1 MKYSF
6 LILLFIQLGFSQAE
20 YPKDFFRNPL
30 DIPLILAGNFAE
42 LRSNHFHS
50 GLDIKTDNHEGLN
63 VYSVGD
69 GYVSR
74 IKVSFFGYGK
84 AIYIT
89 HPNGYTSVYGHLKK
103 FSPKIEAYIKQLQ
116 YQKES
121 YEVEVF
127 PEPNEFPIVKS
138 ELIALSGNTG
148 GSTAP
153 HLHFEIRD
161 NVERP
166 INPMLFGLDIKD
178 TRAPFVSKIYAYAK
192 DENSLVNHSNTK
204 IELRLIPDKKGNYT
218 AEKVEA
224 FGTIGFGISSNDKQ
238 DLAPNNNGL
247 YNIQT
252 FFNGNKSLEV
262 DFRRFSFDESKHI
275 NRFIDYELYKTKKTS
290 IQKLFVEKGNPLSLF
305 KDVENDG
312 YINVEDSTS
321 SVYKIRIQDFKG
333 NETWITIPIV
343 GKKPEK
349 TLTTENVR
357 PDYFVV
363 ANQTTNFQKDK
374 VSVYIPANTFYDDT
388 YLDFDVKSDTL
399 KLDKDIVPLQNNY
412 SIYYDISNYKEED
425 KSKLYIAELRG
436 YYKRP
441 NYIYTNRKG
450 DSLVG
455 RTNTLGTFTLETDNV
470 KPKITPVNFSNDKW
484 ISKEQFLKV
493 KISDDQSGISNYRAT
508 INGKWILMEYEYK
521 TDMLTYDFDDKV
533 ISETKNNL
541 KLIVT
546 DNVGNSSTFE
556 ATFFRK

>member
-6 LILLFIQLGFSQAE
+6 LIFLFIQLGFSQAE
-20 YPKDFFRNPL
+20 YPKDYFRNPL
-30 DIPLILAGNFAE
+30 DIQLILAGNFAE

-50 GLDIKTDNHEGLN
+50 GLDIKTDNQEGLN

-103 FSPKIEAYIKQLQ
+103 FSPKIEAYIKQCQ

-121 YEVEVF
+121 YEVEMF
-127 PEPNEFPIVKS
+127 PGPSKFPIVKG
-138 ELIALSGNTG
+138 EFIALSGNTG

-161 NVERP
+161 NEERP
-166 INPMLFGLDIKD
+166 INPMLFGIDIKD
-178 TRAPFVSKIYAYAK
+178 TRAPFVTKIYAYAK
-192 DENSLVNHSNTK
+192 DETSVVNHSNNK
-204 IELRLIPDKKGNYT
+204 VELRLIPDKNGNYT

-224 FGTIGFGISSNDKQ
+224 YGTIGFGISSNDKQ

-252 FFNGNKSLEV
+252 FFNGNKNLEI

-305 KDVENDG
+305 KEVENDG
-312 YINVEDSTS
+312 YINVEDNTS
-321 SVYKIRIQDFKG
+321 SVYKIKIQDFKG

-343 GKKPEK
+343 GKKEETSIVK
-349 TLTTENVR
+349 ERLKS
-357 PDYFVV
+357 DYYVV
-363 ANQTTNFQKDK
+363 ANQTTNFQKDR

-399 KLDKDIVPLQNNY
+399 KLDKDVIPLQNNY
-412 SIYYDISNYKEED
+412 SIYYDISHYKEED
-425 KSKLYIAELRG
+425 KSKLYVAELRG

-441 NYIYTNRKG
+441 NYIYTYRKG

-455 RTNTLGTFTLETDNV
+455 RTNNLGTFALETDNV

-484 ISKEQFLKV
+484 ISKENFLKV
-493 KISDDQSGISNYRAT
+493 KISDDLSGISNYRAT

-521 TDMLTYDFDDKV
+521 TDMLTYDFSDNV
-533 ISETKNNL
+533 ISEAKNNL
-541 KLIVT
+541 KIIVT

>member
-6 LILLFIQLGFSQAE
+6 LIFLFIQLSFSQAE
-20 YPKDFFRNPL
+20 YPKDYFRNPL

-50 GLDIKTDNHEGLN
+50 GLDIKTDNREGLN

-103 FSPKIEAYIKQLQ
+103 FSPKIEAYIKQCQ

-121 YEVEVF
+121 FEVEVF
-127 PEPNEFPIVKS
+127 PTPNEYPIVKG
-138 ELIALSGNTG
+138 EFIALSGNTG

-161 NVERP
+161 NEERP
-166 INPMLFGLDIKD
+166 INPMLFGIDIKD

-192 DENSLVNHSNTK
+192 DENSVVNHSNNK
-204 IELRLIPDKKGNYT
+204 VELRLIPEKNGNYT
-218 AEKVEA
+218 TEKIDA
-224 FGTIGFGISSNDKQ
+224 IGTIGFGISSNDKQ

-252 FFNGNKSLEV
+252 FFNGNKNLEI

-275 NRFIDYELYKTKKTS
+275 NRFVDYELYKTKKTS

-305 KDVENDG
+305 KNVEDDG
-312 YINVEDSTS
+312 YIYVEDNTS
-321 SVYKIRIQDFKG
+321 SVYKIQIQDFKG

-343 GKKPEK
+343 GKK
-349 TLTTENVR
+349 TEVSKSSAKVNT
-357 PDYFVV
+357 DYFVV

-374 VSVYIPANTFYDDT
+374 VSVYIPANTFYEDT
-388 YLDFDVKSDTL
+388 YLDFNVISDTL
-399 KLDKDIVPLQNNY
+399 KLDKDIIPLQNNY
-412 SIYYDISNYKEED
+412 SIYYDIKNYKEED

-441 NYIYTNRKG
+441 SYIYTNRKG

-455 RTNTLGTFTLETDNV
+455 RTNNLGTFALESDND

-484 ISKEQFLKV
+484 ISKENFLKI
-493 KISDDQSGISNYRAT
+493 KISDNLSGISNYRAT

-521 TDMLTYDFDDKV
+521 SDMLTYDFDDKV

>member
-6 LILLFIQLGFSQAE
+6 LIFLFIQLGFSQAE
-20 YPKDFFRNPL
+20 YPKDYFRNPL

-84 AIYIT
+84 AIYVT

-116 YQKES
+116 YKKES
-121 YEVEVF
+121 YELEVF
-127 PEPNEFPIVKS
+127 PSPNEFPIVKS
-138 ELIALSGNTG
+138 EFIALSGNTG

-161 NVERP
+161 NDERP

-178 TRAPFVSKIYAYAK
+178 TRSPFVSKIYAYAK
-192 DENSLVNHSNTK
+192 DENSVVNHSNTK
-204 IELRLIPDKKGNYT
+204 IELRLIPDKNGNYT
-218 AEKVEA
+218 TEKVEA
-224 FGTIGFGISSNDKQ
+224 YGSIGFGISSNDKQ

-252 FFNGNKSLEV
+252 YFNGNKSLEV

-275 NRFIDYELYKTKKTS
+275 NRFIDYELFKTKKTS

-333 NETWITIPIV
+333 NESWITIPIV
-343 GKKPEK
+343 GKITETVKALE
-349 TLTTENVR
+349 TTK

-374 VSVYIPANTFYDDT
+374 VSVYFPANTFYDDT

-399 KLDKDIVPLQNNY
+399 KLAKDIIPLQNNY
-412 SIYYDISNYKEED
+412 SIYYDISNYKEDD

-436 YYKRP
+436 YYKKP

-450 DSLVG
+450 DTLVG

-484 ISKEQFLKV
+484 ISKENFLKV
-493 KISDDQSGISNYRAT
+493 KISDDLSGISNYRAT

-521 TDMLTYDFDDKV
+521 TDMLTYDFNDKV
-533 ISETKNNL
+533 ISETENNL